1 MNEMVVKK
9 MIDDVDEY
17 VKRLDDEDEY
27 RDKKYN
33 EHLRRN
39 SCDRYL
45 PVFGPNSKQWW
56 VYDECEDVYIDPP
69 KVVLD
74 RVENLSAQIFTMG
87 TGLSFHEIQQVLLAE
102 DIIAA
107 MEAGG
112 EWLDEREYWYDEIE
126 I

>member
-1 MNEMVVKK
+1 MIGEKMTEMKTDMVIKK
-9 MIDDVDEY
+9 NKVW
-17 VKRLDDEDEY
+17 DEDEY
-27 RDKKYN
+27 REKKYD

-74 RVENLSAQIFTMG
+74 RMYDLSMMIFTMG
-87 TGLSFHEIQQVLLAE
+87 TGLSFHEIEQVLLAE
-102 DIIAA
+102 EILKVMRSKDS
-107 MEAGG
+107 
-112 EWLDEREYWYDEIE
+112 WLEDKEYWYKELEI
-126 I
+126 

>member
-9 MIDDVDEY
+9 MINDVDEY

-27 RDKKYN
+27 RDERYN
-33 EHLRRN
+33 EHLKRN

-69 KVVLD
+69 KAVLD
-74 RVENLSAQIFTMG
+74 RIDNMTAQILTMG
-87 TGLSFHEIQQVLLAE
+87 SGLDFCDIGHVLLAE

-112 EWLDEREYWYDEIE
+112 EWLDEKEYWYKELEI
-126 I
+126 